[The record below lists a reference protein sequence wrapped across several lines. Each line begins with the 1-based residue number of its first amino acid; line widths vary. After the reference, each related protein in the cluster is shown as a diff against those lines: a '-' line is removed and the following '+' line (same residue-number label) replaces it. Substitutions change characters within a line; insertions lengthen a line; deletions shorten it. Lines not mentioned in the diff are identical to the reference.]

1 MTFCISLSGC
11 AFELAF
17 EGDRPPLILD
27 DVCVMLDDERADK
40 VISLLAELSV
50 SRQIILFTC
59 RRAMNCLRF
68 SRRHTVY
75 SEA

>member
-1 MTFCISLSGC
+1 
-11 AFELAF
+11 
-17 EGDRPPLILD
+17 
-27 DVCVMLDDERADK
+27 MLDDERADK